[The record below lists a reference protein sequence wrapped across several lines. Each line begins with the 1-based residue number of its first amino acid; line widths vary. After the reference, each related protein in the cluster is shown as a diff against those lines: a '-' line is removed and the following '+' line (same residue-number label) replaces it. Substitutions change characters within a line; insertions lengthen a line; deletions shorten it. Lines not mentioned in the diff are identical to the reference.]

1 MLIKILLFIT
11 LFLKFTV
18 AHAHSENKLP
28 NLITVKNYFNA
39 LDNVRIDFRQ
49 CNENEEK
56 IKLCNHGNMYIT
68 HNFENKSKTRMR
80 IDYEDPNSSII
91 MDKDNIMYCDHDL
104 EETSYFSED
113 ILFFK
118 LLTANDNKLQKY
130 FIASQSDAKNF
141 VFHQSLNNG
150 REAFITLTFAEP
162 GKLQQI
168 TIEQDDNTLYILDKF
183 IVTPYDDKNKF
194 SMRNPYSSRKRN
206 R

>member
-11 LFLKFTV
+11 LFLKFTA
-18 AHAHSENKLP
+18 AHAHSENQLP
-28 NLITVKNYFNA
+28 NLITVKNYLNA

-68 HNFENKSKTRMR
+68 RNFENKSKTRMR

-91 MDKDNIMYCDHDL
+91 IDKDNIMYCDHDL

-130 FIASQSDAKNF
+130 FIADQSDAQNF

-150 REAFITLTFAEP
+150 KEALITLTFAEP
-162 GKLQQI
+162 TKLQQI
-168 TIEQDDNTLYILDKF
+168 TIEQDDDTTYILDKF
-183 IVTPYDDKNKF
+183 IVNPYDDKDKF